1 MSCPLA
7 IMCCSP
13 DWVQHSTYVDS
24 QQQPFAQGLDET
36 QLTYV
41 DSQLALQ
48 ALARELSTA
57 REIAVDLE
65 AHSYRSFQGF
75 CCLMQLST
83 RDADYLIDVLALR
96 QSIGPC
102 LGPIFADAKVGIHLL
117 RQLPALALPHA
128 AFK

>member
-1 MSCPLA
+1 M
-7 IMCCSP
+7 
-13 DWVQHSTYVDS
+13 
-24 QQQPFAQGLDET
+24 QGLEET

-41 DSQLALQ
+41 DSLLALQ

-83 RDADYLIDVLALR
+83 RDADYLVDVLALR
-96 QSIGPC
+96 QFIGYC
-102 LGPIFADAKVGIHLL
+102 LGPIFADAKVGTHHLK
-117 RQLPALALPHA
+117 QLPAHTLPHA
-128 AFK
+128 AFQ